1 MLGEAVIAADVV
13 LTGIAA
19 FDYATSGSLI
29 ASLKFWVE
37 EEEML
42 IDLKTLLTMSHSV
55 VDGIADVTMFMDGTD
70 MAAGANGLV
79 RHSCPTVADQE
90 HVLTLERTVR
100 LAKGE
105 HQLQL
110 HMKAPAG
117 NITVEGAGW
126 NGWLTARRH
135 SHPAT
140 LAQGVNAKSD
150 DIY

>member
-90 HVLTLERTVR
+90 HVLTLERGHPGSGR
-100 LAKGE
+100 QRQE
-105 HQLQL
+105 
-110 HMKAPAG
+110 
-117 NITVEGAGW
+117 
-126 NGWLTARRH
+126 RRH
-135 SHPAT
+135 L
-140 LAQGVNAKSD
+140 LAIPV
-150 DIY
+150 

>member
-126 NGWLTARRH
+126 NGHPGSGRQRQERRH
-135 SHPAT
+135 L
-140 LAQGVNAKSD
+140 LAIPV
-150 DIY
+150 

>member
-13 LTGIAA
+13 LTGESS
-19 FDYATSGSLI
+19 FDQPGGATLI
-29 ASLKFWVE
+29 ASLRFWVE
-37 EEEML
+37 EEEMFV
-42 IDLKTLLTMSHSV
+42 DLKTLLTVSHGTV
-55 VDGIADVTMFMDGTD
+55 NGLLDATYFMDGVD

-79 RHSCPTVADQE
+79 RKTMGTVADAE
-90 HVLTLERTVR
+90 DVLSFERTVR
-100 LAKGE
+100 LPQGE
-105 HQLQL
+105 HRLEL